1 MIKIIK
7 IFIGAYLFLLSSL
20 SFSKEQ
26 KDIFVNM
33 EFKDTPVVVIL
44 QALADYQKLNLVIA
58 KGVQG
63 NLSLRLIEV
72 PWSHALDVI
81 LRMSQLRIERKD
93 NILMVF
99 TEQEII
105 NKQIEKLQI
114 KKEKKSQSKKM
125 NYLIFT
131 FQHAD
136 SEEVAKNLSAN
147 RGFLLSQEGNVI
159 ADKRTNNLF
168 IHDTAQSLAGLTKWL
183 KEIDSPLR
191 QIELSAHIVTMSS
204 ENLYELG
211 IRWGMNALEKG
222 NPLGIKNFNINLP
235 LKNTAIA
242 ANFQVA
248 SINSRLLDLELSALE
263 QENQVDIIASP
274 RLITSHQQTASIKQG
289 TDIPYQINGKKENV
303 SIEFKEAVLG
313 MEVTPTILGNDKIR
327 LKLKI
332 SQNMPGMAIKRG
344 DAENLAI
351 DKQEITTHIIV
362 KHGET
367 IVLGGIFQKKNNHRI
382 DKVPGFGNIP
392 FLGAL
397 FRQDV
402 NQQRRRELVIFIT
415 PKLIH

>member
-1 MIKIIK
+1 MMIKIIK

-125 NYLIFT
+125 NYLIFS

-191 QIELSAHIVTMSS
+191 QIELSAHIV
-204 ENLYELG
+204 
-211 IRWGMNALEKG
+211 
-222 NPLGIKNFNINLP
+222 
-235 LKNTAIA
+235 
-242 ANFQVA
+242 
-248 SINSRLLDLELSALE
+248 
-263 QENQVDIIASP
+263 
-274 RLITSHQQTASIKQG
+274 
-289 TDIPYQINGKKENV
+289 
-303 SIEFKEAVLG
+303 
-313 MEVTPTILGNDKIR
+313 KI
-327 LKLKI
+327 
-332 SQNMPGMAIKRG
+332 
-344 DAENLAI
+344 
-351 DKQEITTHIIV
+351 
-362 KHGET
+362 
-367 IVLGGIFQKKNNHRI
+367 
-382 DKVPGFGNIP
+382 
-392 FLGAL
+392 
-397 FRQDV
+397 
-402 NQQRRRELVIFIT
+402 
-415 PKLIH
+415 